1 MGIRET
7 IIELKESHRDFIIN
21 HVWEDISRR
30 LIEKLKKGKRDQNQK
45 IHVKLNEHELDKLI
59 GGLTIEC
66 NYNEEVKV
74 RNEAHKIKGV
84 LKGYRYRLDV

>member
-1 MGIRET
+1 MAIRET
-7 IIELKESHRDFIIN
+7 TIELKESHSDFIIN

-30 LIEKLKKGKRDQNQK
+30 LIEKLKKEKGDQHQK
-45 IHVKLNEHELDKLI
+45 IYVNLNEYELDKLI

-74 RNEAHKIKGV
+74 RNEAHKIKV
-84 LKGYRYRLDV
+84 ILKNYRYRLDV